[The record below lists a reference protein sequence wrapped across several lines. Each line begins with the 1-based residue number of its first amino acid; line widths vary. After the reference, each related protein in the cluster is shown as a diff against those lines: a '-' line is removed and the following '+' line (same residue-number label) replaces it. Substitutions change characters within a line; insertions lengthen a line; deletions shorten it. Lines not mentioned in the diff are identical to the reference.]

1 MNDETSPKD
10 TFQAM
15 VSNEL
20 ERLVGQLLDLTE
32 KYENSTSPQGKNLYG
47 KKLKKVQTKVTRLAR
62 LAK

>member
-10 TFQAM
+10 TFQNM
-15 VSNEL
+15 VTNEL

-32 KYENSTSPQGKNLYG
+32 KYEGSTSPQGKNLYG

-62 LAK
+62 LAN